1 LDIKEQLREAVDTA
15 EQVTNS
21 RPLEVMARA
30 GFAVSGILHFL
41 VGSIAIRLAMGGSG
55 KADVGGAVQ
64 ELAGQLAGPV
74 LLWSSFAACL
84 ALALWQTSDAI
95 FDFGHLPKRKKVGQK
110 LKAAGSTRV
119 SPPGVLTRRYGSLP
133 RPCHR

>member
-1 LDIKEQLREAVDTA
+1 
-15 EQVTNS
+15 
-21 RPLEVMARA
+21 
-30 GFAVSGILHFL
+30 
-41 VGSIAIRLAMGGSG
+41 MGGSG
-55 KADVGGAVQ
+55 KADVSGAVQ
-64 ELAGQLAGPV
+64 ELAGQPAGPV

-119 SPPGVLTRRYGSLP
+119 STPAMAPLTPYKSEVHQLARRGP
-133 RPCHR
+133 RPVRDDAPGRLPSENKWTGSRRPDAPVS